1 MKKTLFILLLTS
13 FNLFATQPPV
23 RSAAKA
29 SLKRTKAVLEKEE
42 EEEEEETS
50 QKVKLPKKTPMDT
63 QVATSMEQT
72 KQILEE
78 EEKKDPKFIIQK
90 NNIKI
95 HRFIKYRHVLRK
107 GLQLINASRQTF
119 PPFTNSIEQEIFLI
133 DAIERATGIISFYI
147 QQNKFLREQIE
158 KE

>member
-13 FNLFATQPPV
+13 FNLFATQPPE
-23 RSAAKA
+23 RRAAKA
-29 SLKRTKAVLEKEE
+29 SLKKTKAVLEE
-42 EEEEEETS
+42 EEEEEKKETS
-50 QKVKLPKKTPMDT
+50 RKVKLPKKTPMDT

-95 HRFIKYRHVLRK
+95 HRFIKCRHELRK
-107 GLQLINASRQTF
+107 GLQLINASGQIL
-119 PPFTNSIEQEIFLI
+119 PPFTNPIEQEIFLLN
-133 DAIERATGIISFYI
+133 AIESATGIISFYI
-147 QQNKFLREQIE
+147 QQNKSLREQIE